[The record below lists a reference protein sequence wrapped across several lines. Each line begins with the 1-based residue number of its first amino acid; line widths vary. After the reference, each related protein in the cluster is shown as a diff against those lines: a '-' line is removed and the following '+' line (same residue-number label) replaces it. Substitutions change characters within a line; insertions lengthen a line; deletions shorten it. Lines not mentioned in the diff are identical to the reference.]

1 MDVHLIAIGG
11 DLRMNG
17 LLRAARRAGFT
28 CHHAAQKE
36 ALGVLPGEAAAVVL
50 PWPRSFAGDTIW
62 QTEIKKE
69 ELIEHL
75 PACGFLM
82 GAGLDAKDFPMAK
95 TLVDPGKD
103 EALLTV
109 NAKLTA
115 EGAIAALLK
124 TGEEALLHKTCLITG
139 FGRIAQA
146 LARRLCAMEMF
157 VVVCARNE
165 QQMQLA
171 HRMGA
176 HPVPLARLSIA
187 AQQADIVL
195 NTIPFRVFGV
205 DALAQLRP
213 GVRFIELASA
223 PYGAD
228 PEQAAQLGVSM
239 EIMGGIPGKYA
250 PESAGEALFEALQR
264 AMQAE
269 SAEGGED

>member
-1 MDVHLIAIGG
+1 MDVHLITIGG

-17 LLRAARRAGFT
+17 LQRAARRAGFT
-28 CHHAAQKE
+28 CHHAAQTDALE
-36 ALGVLPGEAAAVVL
+36 ALPEEAAAVVL
-50 PWPRSFAGDTIW
+50 PWPRSFTGDLVW
-62 QTEIKKE
+62 QTTIKKE
-69 ELIEHL
+69 ELIRHL
-75 PACGFLM
+75 PACRFLM
-82 GAGLDAKDFPMAK
+82 GTGLDAKDFPQAK
-95 TLVDPGKD
+95 ALVDPGKD
-103 EALLTV
+103 EALLLA

-146 LARRLCAMEMF
+146 LAQRLCAMEMF
-157 VVVCARNE
+157 VIVCARSE

-187 AQQADIVL
+187 AQQADIVI

-213 GVRFIELASA
+213 GVRYIELASA
-223 PYGAD
+223 PYGAE

-239 EIMGGIPGKYA
+239 EIMGGVPGKYA
-250 PESAGEALFEALQR
+250 PGSAGEVLFEALQR
-264 AMQAE
+264 AMRASE
-269 SAEGGED
+269 AEGGNG